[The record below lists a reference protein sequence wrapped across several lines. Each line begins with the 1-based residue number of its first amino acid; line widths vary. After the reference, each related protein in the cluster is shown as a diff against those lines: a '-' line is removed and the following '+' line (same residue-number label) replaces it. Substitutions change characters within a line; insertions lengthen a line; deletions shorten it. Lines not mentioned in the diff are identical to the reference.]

1 MARMTREES
10 RIQTREKLLASARA
24 VFAREGYGGAS
35 VDRIA
40 EDAGFTKGAFYSNF
54 ESKEDVFLQL
64 FETTGVREAEDLGR
78 ALQGIVEPEAI
89 IAAVAAWVDD
99 HRKDADTLLLLH
111 EMIRRARADATFGR
125 RHEVLFHQNWLAV
138 GHLLSP
144 IFEGHPMPA
153 DPLSLGAL
161 VMELTYGTALHFHR
175 QPTAGDLVALSLRAL
190 RVTATQSGKTHQSLK
205 KR

>member
-10 RIQTREKLLASARA
+10 RTLTRSKLLASARA

-40 EDAGFTKGAFYSNF
+40 EHAGFTKGAFYSNF

-64 FETTGVREAEDLGR
+64 LENTGVEEAEDLGH
-78 ALQGIVEPEAI
+78 ALSGIADPDAI
-89 IAAVAAWVDD
+89 IKAVASWANH
-99 HRKDADTLLLLH
+99 HRKDPDTPLILY
-111 EMIRRARADATFGR
+111 EMIRRARADATFGK

-138 GHLLSP
+138 GTLLMP
-144 IFEGHPMPA
+144 IFEGRQAPT

-161 VMELTYGTALHFHR
+161 VMELTYGNALHFHSH
-175 QPTAGDLVALSLRAL
+175 PTAGDLVSLALKAL
-190 RVTATQSGKTHQSLK
+190 RSSAPQQA
-205 KR
+205 